1 MTRHFQHWVFRVFV
15 RHPQQHWNTS
25 DVSAVGFLNFD
36 SVLHNITRR
45 RLLLVDRI
53 SIIGNLFNCLVIS
66 SLIDRK
72 VSKYWLKS
80 WKVESIRLY
89 LKENALAGTLYE
101 YCRFDVKIA
110 ERYSCSAWLLT
121 GVVIA
126 GKQEQ
131 WRIGARSGCQMEIL
145 LVSPDTSC
153 RPGIYFNWNPIPVLV
168 YAGSDCCWH
177 NRTTSIYL
185 LELETKVH
193 PKVRNHGEG
202 HF

>member
-45 RLLLVDRI
+45 RLLLADSI
-53 SIIGNLFNCLVIS
+53 LIIGNLFNCLVIS

-72 VSKYWLKS
+72 VWKYLLKS
-80 WKVESIRLY
+80 RKVESRRY
-89 LKENALAGTLYE
+89 LKEKAH
-101 YCRFDVKIA
+101 CRFDFKIA

-131 WRIGARSGCQMEIL
+131 WRIGGGSGCQMEIL

-153 RPGIYFNWNPIPVLV
+153 RPGIYFNCNPIPVLV
-168 YAGSDCCWH
+168 CAGSDCCWH

-185 LELETKVH
+185 LELETKVREDFTITASPGWKH
-193 PKVRNHGEG
+193 SY
-202 HF
+202 

>member
-45 RLLLVDRI
+45 RLLLTDSI

-72 VSKYWLKS
+72 VWKYLLKS
-80 WKVESIRLY
+80 RKVESRRY
-89 LKENALAGTLYE
+89 LKEKALAGTFYE
-101 YCRFDVKIA
+101 YCRLDVKIA
-110 ERYSCSAWLLT
+110 ERCSCSAWLLT

-131 WRIGARSGCQMEIL
+131 WRIGGGSGYQMEIL

-153 RPGIYFNWNPIPVLV
+153 RPGIYFNCNPIPVLV
-168 YAGSDCCWH
+168 CAGSDCCWH

-202 HF
+202 HY